1 VGEISRLKDT
11 INQLRQ
17 EKTLYQTNL
26 ASLQSDIDKA
36 EFEINNLTENIKSSQ
51 NTSSMSQNLMLSL
64 KMKNEEDK
72 TNYYRRLTELNKE
85 LKDPRLNRGS
95 RIKTGE
101 INAIQND
108 TAAVLK
114 QRLTKLIVNN
124 KEKVK
129 LIDNYQRNMKVID
142 EAFNTIKEATGL
154 TDIQEIQNTFIKGEE
169 QNYNLLTYVDVLNQE
184 IDNLVDVNQHLRT
197 KNEQLRRDNQ

>member
-1 VGEISRLKDT
+1 M
-11 INQLRQ
+11 Q
-17 EKTLYQTNL
+17 
-26 ASLQSDIDKA
+26 
-36 EFEINNLTENIKSSQ
+36 NIESSQ
-51 NTSSMSQNLMLSL
+51 NTSKMSQNLMLSL

-72 TNYYRRLTELNKE
+72 TNYYKKLTELNKQ
-85 LKDPRLNRGS
+85 LKDPKLNKGS

-108 TAAVLK
+108 TAAILK

-142 EAFNTIKEATGL
+142 EAFTTIK
-154 TDIQEIQNTFIKGEE
+154 
-169 QNYNLLTYVDVLNQE
+169 
-184 IDNLVDVNQHLRT
+184 
-197 KNEQLRRDNQ
+197 

>member
-1 VGEISRLKDT
+1 MK
-11 INQLRQ
+11 
-17 EKTLYQTNL
+17 
-26 ASLQSDIDKA
+26 SLQADIEKA
-36 EFEINNLTENIKSSQ
+36 ENEINTLTENIKTSQ
-51 NTSSMSQNLMLSL
+51 NTSNMSQNLMLSL

-142 EAFNTIKEATGL
+142 EAFNTIK
-154 TDIQEIQNTFIKGEE
+154 
-169 QNYNLLTYVDVLNQE
+169 
-184 IDNLVDVNQHLRT
+184 
-197 KNEQLRRDNQ
+197 

>member
-1 VGEISRLKDT
+1 MGEIEKLKKE
-11 INQLRQ
+11 INALRQ
-17 EKTLYQTNL
+17 EKIMYKNNL
-26 ASLQSDIDKA
+26 KSLESDIEKA
-36 EFEINNLTENIKSSQ
+36 DHEITQLMENIEASQ
-51 NTSSMSQNLMLSL
+51 NNSKMSQNLMLSL

-72 TNYYRRLTELNKE
+72 SNYYKRLNELNKQ
-85 LKDPRLNRGS
+85 LKDPKLNRGS

-101 INAIQND
+101 IHAIQND
-108 TAAVLK
+108 TASVLK
-114 QRLTKLIVNN
+114 NRLTKLILNN

-154 TDIQEIQNTFIKGEE
+154 TDIKEIQNTFIKGEE

-184 IDNLVDVNQHLRT
+184 IDALVDNNETLRL
-197 KNEQLRRDNQ
+197 KN

>member
-1 VGEISRLKDT
+1 MGQIAKLKDT

-17 EKTLYQTNL
+17 EKTLYQNNL
-26 ASLQSDIDKA
+26 KSLQADIEKA
-36 EFEINNLTENIKSSQ
+36 ENEINTLTENIKTSQ
-51 NTSSMSQNLMLSL
+51 NTSNMSQNLMLSL

-142 EAFNTIKEATGL
+142 EAFNTIK
-154 TDIQEIQNTFIKGEE
+154 
-169 QNYNLLTYVDVLNQE
+169 
-184 IDNLVDVNQHLRT
+184 
-197 KNEQLRRDNQ
+197 